1 MTKWNHLKV
10 WPHNHKVLEL
20 KGYIYIYI
28 YIHTHTHTHYDYRI
42 SNQSFTNTTWIPS
55 DTSIMVTFNCHTK
68 INSNKMLKNSKQ
80 RLKQNSILRGLKSG
94 ANMIDKILIVKWK
107 SFIPS
112 CPTFCDPMDY
122 TVHGILQA
130 RILEWV
136 AFPLF
141 RGSSQPR
148 IEPRSPT
155 WEADS
160 LTVEPQRKPQNIEK

>member
-1 MTKWNHLKV
+1 MTKWNHLKI

-20 KGYIYIYI
+20 KGYIYIY
-28 YIHTHTHTHYDYRI
+28 THTHYDYRI
-42 SNQSFTNTTWIPS
+42 SNQSFTSTTWIPS
-55 DTSIMVTFNCHTK
+55 DTSIMVTFYCHTR
-68 INSNKMLKNSKQ
+68 INSNKMFYW
-80 RLKQNSILRGLKSG
+80 NSILRGLKSG

-107 SFIPS
+107 SFILS
-112 CPTFCDPMDY
+112 CPTSCDPMDY

-141 RGSSQPR
+141 RRSSQPR
-148 IEPRSPT
+148 IKPRSPT

-160 LTVEPQRKPQNIEK
+160 LTVEPQRKPPNIEK